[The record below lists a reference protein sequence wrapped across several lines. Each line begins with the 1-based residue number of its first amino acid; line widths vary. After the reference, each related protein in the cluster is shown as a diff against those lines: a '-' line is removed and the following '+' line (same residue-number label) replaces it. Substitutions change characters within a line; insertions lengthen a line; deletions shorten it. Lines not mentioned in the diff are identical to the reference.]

1 MSEVSH
7 EETKVKVIDKN
18 KQKLLIIQV
27 GYHEF
32 RVASISKV
40 VELFKV
46 TLILS
51 FEHVEKANI

>member
-7 EETKVKVIDKN
+7 EENKVKVIDKN
-18 KQKLLIIQV
+18 KQKLLIIEV

-32 RVASISKV
+32 RVAPISKV
-40 VELFKV
+40 VELFTV
-46 TLILS
+46 ALILS